1 MKRNKVA
8 LLAMALI
15 GSAAAAPAF
24 AQSSVTLY
32 GIVDG
37 GLIYNSNQNTSAVG
51 KTPSGHSKFGF
62 QSGAA
67 FGDRWGL
74 KGTEDLGSGTT
85 AFFDLQNG
93 FNIGTGAFGASNTE
107 FNRYAFVGIGNT
119 QFGSLSFGR
128 QYEAITDLLESYSP
142 DFSGG
147 GGVYAGDLSNFD
159 NSIRINNS
167 VKYKTITWNGFTGE
181 ALYGFGG
188 VAGSLNQGSTYSVGL
203 NYVAGPIAVGAAY
216 LHMNNTTNSLTW
228 NGTATDNTQNSVLS
242 GYSSA
247 KSYST
252 ANAVAAYTFNN
263 LTVGLNYAH
272 TTFKPSAVSVFQKEM
287 NFNSAGLGAHYVVT
301 PAISVNGN
309 VNWTVG
315 TTPAGT
321 ASERAQ
327 YGTVNL
333 SAFYNLSKRTAFYV
347 YAGYNHAKGD
357 TYNSL
362 GQVVAATAN
371 LGDAGNGQSSAGR
384 NQTIVR
390 IGMYNKF

>member
-1 MKRNKVA
+1 
-8 LLAMALI
+8 MALI
-15 GSAAAAPAF
+15 GSAFAAPAF

-37 GLIYNSNQNTSAVG
+37 GLVYNSNKA
-51 KTPSGHSKFGF
+51 GHSLYGF

-67 FGDRWGL
+67 YGDRWGL
-74 KGTEDLGSGTT
+74 KGSEDLGSGTT

-107 FNRYAFVGIGNT
+107 FNRQAYVGIGNT
-119 QFGSLSFGR
+119 QYGSLSFGR

-147 GGVYAGDLSNFD
+147 GGVYAGDLSNYD

-167 VKYKTITWNGFTGE
+167 IKYKTIMWNGFTAEGV
-181 ALYGFGG
+181 YGFGNT
-188 VAGSLNQGSTYSVGL
+188 AGSVNAGQSYSLGL
-203 NYVAGPIAVGAAY
+203 NYVAGPLAVGAAY
-216 LHMNNTTNSLTW
+216 LHMNNQYYATRAAAVAGGWS
-228 NGTATDNTQNSVLS
+228 GSATDNTQNAVLT
-242 GYSSA
+242 GFTTA
-247 KSYST
+247 KSYAT

-272 TTFKPSAVSVFQKEM
+272 TTFKPSAVSVVQQEM
-287 NFNSAGLGAHYVVT
+287 NFNSGGIGAHYVLS
-301 PAISVNGN
+301 PAISVNAN
-309 VNWTVG
+309 ASWTAGSVP
-315 TTPAGT
+315 TGT
-321 ASERAQ
+321 ATERPQ
-327 YGTVNL
+327 YGTVAA

-347 YAGYNHAKGD
+347 YGGYIHAKGD
-357 TYNSL
+357 TYNST
-362 GQVVAATAN
+362 GQIVGATAN
-371 LGDAGNGQSSAGR
+371 LGDAGNGAASNGR

>member
-1 MKRNKVA
+1 
-8 LLAMALI
+8 MALI
-15 GSAAAAPAF
+15 GSAVAAPAF

-32 GIVDG
+32 GIVDA
-37 GLIYNSNQNTSAVG
+37 GLVYNSNKAGQSLY
-51 KTPSGHSKFGF
+51 GF

-67 FGDRWGL
+67 YGDRWGL
-74 KGTEDLGSGTT
+74 KGSEDLGSGTT
-85 AFFDLQNG
+85 AFFDLENG

-107 FNRYAFVGIGNT
+107 FNRQAFVGIGNT
-119 QFGSLSFGR
+119 QYGSLSFGR

-167 VKYKTITWNGFTGE
+167 VKYKTITWNGFTAE

-188 VAGSLNQGSTYSVGL
+188 VAGSMSSGSTYSLGL
-203 NYVAGPIAVGAAY
+203 NYVAGPIALGAAY

-228 NGTATDNTQNSVLS
+228 NGSATDNTGSSVLS

-272 TTFKPSAVSVFQKEM
+272 TTFMPSAVSVFKQEM
-287 NFNSAGLGAHYVVT
+287 NFNSAGLGAHYIVT
-301 PAISVNGN
+301 PAISVNAN
-309 VNWTVG
+309 ANWVVG
-315 TTPAGT
+315 TTPVGA

-327 YGTVNL
+327 YGTINA
-333 SAFYNLSKRTAFYV
+333 SAFYNLSKRTAFYL

-357 TYNSL
+357 TYSST
-362 GQVVAATAN
+362 GTVIAATAN
-371 LGDAGNGQSSAGR
+371 LGDAGNGASSAGR

>member
-1 MKRNKVA
+1 
-8 LLAMALI
+8 MALI
-15 GSAAAAPAF
+15 GSAVAAPAF

-32 GIVDG
+32 GIVDA
-37 GLIYNSNQNTSAVG
+37 GLVYNSNKAGQSLY
-51 KTPSGHSKFGF
+51 GF

-67 FGDRWGL
+67 YGDRWGL
-74 KGTEDLGSGTT
+74 KGSEDLGSGTT
-85 AFFDLQNG
+85 AFFDLENG

-107 FNRYAFVGIGNT
+107 FNRQAFVGIGNT
-119 QFGSLSFGR
+119 QYGSLSFGR

-167 VKYKTITWNGFTGE
+167 VKYKTITWNGFTAE

-188 VAGSLNQGSTYSVGL
+188 VAGSMSSGSTYSLGL
-203 NYVAGPIAVGAAY
+203 NYVAGPIALGAAY

-228 NGTATDNTQNSVLS
+228 TGSASDNTGSSVLS

-272 TTFKPSAVSVFQKEM
+272 TTFMPSAVSVFKQEM

-301 PAISVNGN
+301 PAISVNAN
-309 VNWTVG
+309 ANWTVG
-315 TTPAGT
+315 TTPVGA

-327 YGTVNL
+327 YGTINA
-333 SAFYNLSKRTAFYV
+333 SAFYNLSKRTAFYL

-357 TYNSL
+357 TYSST
-362 GQVVAATAN
+362 GTVIAATAN
-371 LGDAGNGQSSAGR
+371 LGDAGNGASSAGR